1 MQQPAIQVERLHKQF
16 DEVNAVD
23 GISFQVDRGSI
34 CGLLGGNGAGKTT
47 TLSILL
53 GLLTPSSG
61 TITVLDEDMLTHRYR
76 VLPRMNF
83 SSPYVD
89 LPMRLTVRE
98 NLTVYAHL
106 YGVPQV
112 KRRIAQL
119 CEQLDIGEFIGRRYG
134 TLSAGQRTR
143 VALAKALL
151 NQPELLLL
159 DEPTASLDPDSADRI
174 RTMLTEYQQQ
184 TGATLLLASHNMQ
197 EVERICDEVIM
208 LRRGKVI
215 DQGTPS
221 ELQERFGRD
230 SMEQVF
236 LDVARAGEGTA

>member
-1 MQQPAIQVERLHKQF
+1 M
-16 DEVNAVD
+16 AV
-23 GISFQVDRGSI
+23 SV
-34 CGLLGGNGAGKTT
+34 
-47 TLSILL
+47 

-143 VALAKALL
+143 VA
-151 NQPELLLL
+151 P
-159 DEPTASLDPDSADRI
+159 R
-174 RTMLTEYQQQ
+174 
-184 TGATLLLASHNMQ
+184 
-197 EVERICDEVIM
+197 
-208 LRRGKVI
+208 
-215 DQGTPS
+215 QGTAQPT
-221 ELQERFGRD
+221 
-230 SMEQVF
+230 
-236 LDVARAGEGTA
+236 GTATT